1 MNITLNRA
9 ELLSAVKRGENI
21 APHDSPLD
29 VLKGLLWELDAT
41 NGVLTMTATNLE
53 VTLEQKISCTVLEDD
68 AFVLNARLAA
78 AMLEKLSGDTVE
90 LERSPGRPQLRLSSG
105 DAEYLVSIWERN
117 SYPRLEIP
125 FPEDTVKVSGIPD
138 MAKRTVFAAAQDSS
152 SPRMAYSTSICR
164 G

>member
-53 VTLEQKISCTVLEDD
+53 VTLKQKMNCD
-68 AFVLNARLAA
+68 APESDALAID
-78 AMLEKLSGDTVE
+78 GF
-90 LERSPGRPQLRLSSG
+90 GG
-105 DAEYLVSIWERN
+105 
-117 SYPRLEIP
+117 
-125 FPEDTVKVSGIPD
+125 
-138 MAKRTVFAAAQDSS
+138 
-152 SPRMAYSTSICR
+152 
-164 G
+164 